1 MVIPPDENNYNTFDK
16 LKFEI
21 PSYMC
26 EIPPNAPDTLY
37 FNGGCYKQRQGNTLW
52 ELSGKFFAAP
62 ASLGLFDK
70 DNMLL
75 IPNELY
81 KRTEWKINTNY
92 FLNEA
97 PLYTVHITK
106 DISLD
111 GNISDYISEMR
122 EILRCKSDKY
132 EITKYADLKYQYG
145 LALIPKTQANYRFI
159 IYNKGMELR
168 KLRNKDYREQFDY
181 KFLEELNKIVRFEYQ
196 IKDFRRMRKEFGIPE
211 WETPTIAGIL
221 RCKRNIVS
229 DFMNELLS

>member
-1 MVIPPDENNYNTFDK
+1 MGIPLDDNNYNKFDK
-16 LKFEI
+16 LRFGI
-21 PSYMC
+21 SSYMC
-26 EIPPNAPDTLY
+26 EIPPAAPDTLY
-37 FNGGCYKQRQGNTLW
+37 FNGGCYKQRSGDILG

-62 ASLGLFDK
+62 NNLGLFDK
-70 DNMLL
+70 QNMLL

-81 KRTEWKINTNY
+81 KRTGLAINPNY

-122 EILRCKSDKY
+122 EILRSKSDKY
-132 EITKYADLKYQYG
+132 EITKYEDLKYQYG

-159 IYNKGMELR
+159 IYDKIIELR
-168 KLRNKDYREQFDY
+168 KSKNKDYLAQFDY
-181 KFLEELNKIVRFEYQ
+181 KFLEELNNIVRFEYQ
-196 IKDFRRMRKEFGIPE
+196 IRDFRRMRKEFGIPE

-221 RCKRNIVS
+221 RCQRNIVS
-229 DFMNELLS
+229 DFMNDLLS